1 MAKIS
6 KEQLYG
12 LIEKGIVTFTG
23 LLDKNGEVIN
33 EKYLDTE
40 YLLSKGLITHIH
52 LLNIPIGTPKKPNSN
67 QEESSKEIGKE
78 SSKETGKEN
87 VIPGPIN
94 KVESTEEYEESAPI
108 AGGIQVESENGE
120 NEEDKKEE
128 KVKPGVI
135 SEEKE
140 EKSEE
145 N

>member
-12 LIEKGIVTFTG
+12 LIERGIVTFTG
-23 LLDKNGEVIN
+23 LLDKNGEVID

-52 LLNIPIGTPKKPNSN
+52 LLNIPIGNPKNPNSN
-67 QEESSKEIGKE
+67 QSGETGKPNE
-78 SSKETGKEN
+78 NKGGSKETGKEN
-87 VIPGPIN
+87 GKPGPIY
-94 KVESTEEYEESAPI
+94 KVESTEESEESAPI
-108 AGGIQVESENGE
+108 AGGIQVEGEEN
-120 NEEDKKEE
+120 KEE

>member
-12 LIEKGIVTFTG
+12 LIEKGIITFTG
-23 LLDKNGEVIN
+23 LLDNNGEVID

-40 YLLSKGLITHIH
+40 YLLSQRLITHIH
-52 LLNIPIGTPKKPNSN
+52 LLNIPVGNPKKPNSN
-67 QEESSKEIGKE
+67 QSG
-78 SSKETGKEN
+78 ETGKPDENKGGSKENEKEN
-87 VIPGPIN
+87 VTPGPIN
-94 KVESTEEYEESAPI
+94 KVESTEESEESAPI
-108 AGGIQVESENGE
+108 AGGIQVESE
-120 NEEDKKEE
+120 EE

-140 EKSEE
+140 

>member
-12 LIEKGIVTFTG
+12 LIEKGIVTCTG

-52 LLNIPIGTPKKPNSN
+52 LLNIPIGTHKKPNSN
-67 QEESSKEIGKE
+67 QSGEPGKPDE
-78 SSKETGKEN
+78 NKGGSKETGKEN
-87 VIPGPIN
+87 VTPGPIN
-94 KVESTEEYEESAPI
+94 KVESTEESEESAPI
-108 AGGIQVESENGE
+108 AGGIQVEGEENK
-120 NEEDKKEE
+120 EEKEE

-140 EKSEE
+140 

>member
-6 KEQLYG
+6 REQLYG
-12 LIEKGIVTFTG
+12 LIEKGIITFTG
-23 LLDKNGEVIN
+23 LLDNNGEVID

-67 QEESSKEIGKE
+67 QPGEPGKPDE
-78 SSKETGKEN
+78 NKGGSKETEKEN
-87 VIPGPIN
+87 TNPGPIN
-94 KVESTEEYEESAPI
+94 KVESTEESEESAPI
-108 AGGIQVESENGE
+108 AGGIQVEGEENK
-120 NEEDKKEE
+120 EEKEE

-140 EKSEE
+140 

>member
-12 LIEKGIVTFTG
+12 LIEKGIITFTG
-23 LLDKNGEVIN
+23 LLDNNGEVID

-40 YLLSKGLITHIH
+40 YLLSQRLITHIH

-67 QEESSKEIGKE
+67 QSDDSSKKPNENKGG
-78 SSKETGKEN
+78 SKETEKEN
-87 VIPGPIN
+87 TNPGPIN
-94 KVESTEEYEESAPI
+94 KVESTEESEESAPI
-108 AGGIQVESENGE
+108 AGGIQVEGEENK
-120 NEEDKKEE
+120 EEKEE

>member
-23 LLDKNGEVIN
+23 LLDKNGEVID

-40 YLLSKGLITHIH
+40 YLLSRGLITHIH

-67 QEESSKEIGKE
+67 QSDDSSKKPNENKE
-78 SSKETGKEN
+78 GSKETRKEN
-87 VIPGPIN
+87 VTPGPIN
-94 KVESTEEYEESAPI
+94 KVESTEESEESAPI
-108 AGGIQVESENGE
+108 AGGIVVEEENK
-120 NEEDKKEE
+120 EEKEE

>member
-23 LLDKNGEVIN
+23 LLDNNGEVID

-52 LLNIPIGTPKKPNSN
+52 LLNIPVGTPKKPNSN
-67 QEESSKEIGKE
+67 QPGETGKPDE
-78 SSKETGKEN
+78 NKGGSKETEKEN
-87 VIPGPIN
+87 TNPGPIN
-94 KVESTEEYEESAPI
+94 KVESTEESEGSAPI
-108 AGGIQVESENGE
+108 AGGIQVEGE
-120 NEEDKKEE
+120 NEKEEKEE

>member
-23 LLDKNGEVIN
+23 LLDKNGEVID

-40 YLLSKGLITHIH
+40 YLLSQRLITHIH

-67 QEESSKEIGKE
+67 QSDDSSKKPIENKE
-78 SSKETGKEN
+78 GSKETEKEN
-87 VIPGPIN
+87 TNPGPIN
-94 KVESTEEYEESAPI
+94 KVESTEESEESAPI
-108 AGGIQVESENGE
+108 AGGIQVEGE
-120 NEEDKKEE
+120 NEKEE

-140 EKSEE
+140 EKSEG

>member
-12 LIEKGIVTFTG
+12 LIERGIVTFTG
-23 LLDKNGEVIN
+23 LLDNNGEVID

-40 YLLSKGLITHIH
+40 YLLSKELITHIH

-67 QEESSKEIGKE
+67 QSGEPGKPDE
-78 SSKETGKEN
+78 NKGGSKETEKEN
-87 VIPGPIN
+87 VKPGPIN
-94 KVESTEEYEESAPI
+94 KVESTEESEESAPI
-108 AGGIQVESENGE
+108 AGGIQVEGE
-120 NEEDKKEE
+120 EE

>member
-23 LLDKNGEVIN
+23 LLDNNGEVID

-40 YLLSKGLITHIH
+40 YLLSQRLITHIH

-67 QEESSKEIGKE
+67 QSGEPGKPDE
-78 SSKETGKEN
+78 NKGGSKETEKEN
-87 VIPGPIN
+87 TNPGPIN
-94 KVESTEEYEESAPI
+94 KVESTEESEESAPI
-108 AGGIQVESENGE
+108 AGGIQVEGEENK
-120 NEEDKKEE
+120 EEKEE

>member
-23 LLDKNGEVIN
+23 LLDKNGEVID

-40 YLLSKGLITHIH
+40 YLLSQRLITHIH

-67 QEESSKEIGKE
+67 QEEGSKENGKE

-94 KVESTEEYEESAPI
+94 KVESTEESEESAPI
-108 AGGIQVESENGE
+108 AGGIQVEGEENKGE
-120 NEEDKKEE
+120 KEE

>member
-6 KEQLYG
+6 REQLYG
-12 LIEKGIVTFTG
+12 LIEKVIITFTG
-23 LLDKNGEVIN
+23 LLDNNGEVID

-67 QEESSKEIGKE
+67 QPGEPGKPDE
-78 SSKETGKEN
+78 NKGGSKETEKEN
-87 VIPGPIN
+87 TNPGPIN
-94 KVESTEEYEESAPI
+94 KVESTEESEESAPI
-108 AGGIQVESENGE
+108 AGGIQVEGE
-120 NEEDKKEE
+120 GEKEE